1 MTKEDLI
8 RKLTSRKFWV
18 ALVAFV
24 TSLLVGFGVAESDI
38 AQVASIIMAAGAFT
52 MGASIELSADAPL
65 REPYAVFMQGGLQ
78 YHSGKI
84 GALSAVQ
91 NLLDKHLIS
100 I

>member
-38 AQVASIIMAAGAFT
+38 AQVASIIMAAGALIAYIFT
-52 MGASIELSADAPL
+52 EGWVDAKRADCPTVMLSNDIL
-65 REPYAVFMQGGLQ
+65 EEV
-78 YHSGKI
+78 S
-84 GALSAVQ
+84 S
-91 NLLDKHLIS
+91 DD
-100 I
+100 